1 MSRLF
6 FRGIYFPQKGAWKW
20 LKLAVQN
27 RRAIYRV
34 VKDSFTRWHG
44 AKDPASSRDFNGSR
58 EPSLIERAQPDTG
71 GD

>member
-1 MSRLF
+1 LARLF

-20 LKLAVQN
+20 LALAVQN
-27 RRAIYRV
+27 RRSIYRV

-44 AKDPASSRDFNGSR
+44 DQDRAGTLDFNGS
-58 EPSLIERAQPDTG
+58 PDAALGTTQPDSA

>member
-6 FRGIYFPQKGAWKW
+6 FRGIYFPQKGAWAW

-27 RRAIYRV
+27 RRAICRV

-44 AKDPASSRDFNGSR
+44 NQDPTRQLDFDSSPESTLRKTAEVAGAD
-58 EPSLIERAQPDTG
+58 
-71 GD
+71 

>member
-6 FRGIYFPQKGAWKW
+6 FRGIYFPQKGAWNW

-27 RRAIYRV
+27 RRPIYRV
-34 VKDSFTRWHG
+34 VRDSFTRWHG
-44 AKDPASSRDFNGSR
+44 AKGAVSGRDFNGSQ
-58 EPSLIERAQPDTG
+58 ESAAAPLQADAG